1 MKKCNEN
8 KFCLKLHLADEN
20 QYAFFTKRIRMIEV
34 CALASGSNGNC
45 YYVGNENE
53 AVLVDV
59 GISARQITL
68 RIEQVGIPLHKIK
81 AIFVSHEH
89 ADHIRGVRV
98 FSKRF
103 NLPVY
108 ITRKTYVGTTKKYL
122 PQYSRFFEPG
132 ETINIGDLKVH
143 SFAKW
148 HDAAEPC
155 SFRIENGSK
164 SVGVM
169 TDIGQPCQNVIQ
181 HIKQSNILFLES
193 NYDEDSLWKGAYPW
207 PLKKRIASDHGHLSN
222 KQALDLI
229 TEHAEEPLHTI
240 FLSHLS
246 GENNN
251 IELAMNNFSELFE
264 RFEVKPTFR
273 HEPTEVFKF

>member
-1 MKKCNEN
+1 
-8 KFCLKLHLADEN
+8 
-20 QYAFFTKRIRMIEV
+20 MIEV

-68 RIEQVGIPLHKIK
+68 RIEQAGIPIEKIK
-81 AIFVSHEH
+81 AIFISHEH

-103 NLPVY
+103 NIPVY
-108 ITRKTYVGTTKKYL
+108 LSRKTLINTTKKYV
-122 PQYSRFFEPG
+122 PQYNRFFTPG
-132 ETINIGDLKVH
+132 ETIAIGGLQIH
-143 SFAKW
+143 TFLKW

-155 SFRIENGSK
+155 SFRIENGEL

-181 HIKQSNILFLES
+181 HVKQSNILFLES
-193 NYDEDSLWKGAYPW
+193 NYDEDSLWKGGYPW
-207 PLKKRIASDHGHLSN
+207 YLKNRIASDHGHLSN

-229 TEHAEEPLHTI
+229 DEHAEPSLKTI

-246 GENNN
+246 GENNS
-251 IELAMNNFSELFE
+251 IELALESFSTLNE
-264 RFEVKPTFR
+264 RFEIKPTFR
-273 HEPTEVFKF
+273 HEPTKVYRF

>member
-1 MKKCNEN
+1 MV
-8 KFCLKLHLADEN
+8 
-20 QYAFFTKRIRMIEV
+20 EV

-45 YYVGNENE
+45 YYVGNESE

-68 RIEQVGIPLHKIK
+68 RIEQAKIPIQKIK
-81 AIFVSHEH
+81 AIFISHEH

-103 NLPVY
+103 NIPVY
-108 ITRKTYVGTTKKYL
+108 LTRKTYLKTTKKYL
-122 PQYSRFFEPG
+122 PQYSRFFVPG
-132 ETINIGDLKVH
+132 ETITIGDLKIH
-143 SFAKW
+143 SFLKW

-155 SFRIENGSK
+155 SFRVENGQL

-169 TDIGQPCQNVIQ
+169 TDIGQPCKNVIQ

-193 NYDEDSLWKGAYPW
+193 NYDEASLWKGGYPW
-207 PLKKRIASDHGHLSN
+207 YLKQRIASDHGHLSN
-222 KQALDLI
+222 EQAFNLVN
-229 TEHAEEPLHTI
+229 EHAEESLKTI
-240 FLSHLS
+240 FLAHLS

-251 IELAMNNFSELFE
+251 IEMALNNFDLLND
-264 RFEVKPTFR
+264 RFDIKPTFR
-273 HEPTEVFKF
+273 HEPTKVFRF